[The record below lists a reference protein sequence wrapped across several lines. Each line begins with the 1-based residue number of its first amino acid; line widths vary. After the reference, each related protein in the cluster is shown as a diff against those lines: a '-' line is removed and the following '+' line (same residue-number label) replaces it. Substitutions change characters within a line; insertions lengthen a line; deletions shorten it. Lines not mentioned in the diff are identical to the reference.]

1 MKSLE
6 VLCASLREQLSET
19 LCTLPD
25 LSDDALFAVIDD
37 TLAGLSAERLLSV
50 AERLSLRSSLFNS
63 FRRLDILQELLDR
76 NDVTE
81 IMVNGKDRIFIE
93 RRGKIER
100 CDLRFSSE

>member
-50 AERLSLRSSLFNS
+50 AERFPSAALFSIPFAGWTYSRNSS
-63 FRRLDILQELLDR
+63 
-76 NDVTE
+76 TE
-81 IMVNGKDRIFIE
+81 TMSRK
-93 RRGKIER
+93 
-100 CDLRFSSE
+100 SW

>member
-1 MKSLE
+1 M
-6 VLCASLREQLSET
+6 
-19 LCTLPD
+19 
-25 LSDDALFAVIDD
+25 SDDAL
-37 TLAGLSAERLLSV
+37 AGRSSERLLSV

-100 CDLRFSSE
+100 CDLRF